1 MNPNPT
7 NQRLTV
13 ILLLILFPV
22 SNAPAQSR
30 FRGQK
35 EFLPYTR
42 NLPAIDKVE
51 VFTLKLNERDEWT
64 GEFLD
69 SRVLTGAT
77 ARKFASLW
85 RRQTY
90 NDHQSAC
97 HNPGYAVKFYAH
109 GKLLVHAN
117 VCFSCNNMSMIT
129 PNLEKLQNFDPNPL
143 SEQLE
148 GMFYD
153 AFNPGKTGPAAK

>member
-1 MNPNPT
+1 MSPKPT
-7 NQRLTV
+7 NQRLTT
-13 ILLLILFPV
+13 IFLLILFPV
-22 SNAPAQSR
+22 SIAPGQSR

-42 NLPAIDKVE
+42 NLPAIDKIE
-51 VFTLKLNERDEWT
+51 VFKLKLNDHDEWT

-69 SRVLTGAT
+69 SRTLSGAT
-77 ARKFASLW
+77 ARKLASLW

-97 HNPGYAVKFYAH
+97 HNPGYAIKFYAH
-109 GKLLVHAN
+109 GKLFAHAN

-129 PNLEKLQNFDPNPL
+129 PHLEKLQNFGPNPL

-148 GMFYD
+148 GMFSD
-153 AFNPGKTGPAAK
+153 AFNPGKT

>member
-1 MNPNPT
+1 MSPNMT
-7 NQRLTV
+7 NQRLTA
-13 ILLLILFPV
+13 ILLLTLFPV
-22 SNAPAQSR
+22 SIAPAQSR

-51 VFTLKLNERDEWT
+51 VFILKLNDRDEST

-69 SRVLTGAT
+69 SRVFTGAN
-77 ARKFASLW
+77 AGKWASLW

-97 HNPGYAVKFYAH
+97 HYPGYAIKFYAR

-129 PNLEKLQNFDPNPL
+129 PRLEKRQNFDPNPL
-143 SEQLE
+143 SEELE

-153 AFNPGKTGPAAK
+153 AFNPRKTQ